1 MGSIKRQ
8 GIGSGLF
15 MYIGLIVGF
24 ANNLLFPRL
33 IGEEVLGFTI
43 WVSEM
48 AEFMALLA
56 GFGGNISII
65 RFFPYFKD
73 REKGHNGY
81 LGFLFVLRT
90 TGLLL
95 TFALILLF
103 KELLLSIYDRPGSQE
118 YIQQYYP
125 LLMLALALLTYSDLL
140 ENYLSALL
148 RPRIPTLFRD
158 VVARLAGLALIFL
171 YFFHFISLEVFII
184 GYVSRLLVS
193 VLGMLAFAWY
203 IGELHRRVDW
213 KIFRKPIFKEIA
225 GYSFYSIF
233 ATLGSKITTKID
245 ILMIPALLNM
255 GAAGIYGVF
264 SFFASVII
272 IPHNSMAKITSPI
285 LSDAWKNRDFDKIQE
300 LYRRTALDN
309 FAVGVLVFVGIS
321 INLDNIVTLIG
332 PQFETGKYVA
342 VFLGLAQLAHTANG
356 YNGIL
361 LNYSP
366 KYRFDLAFKIA
377 TALLNVVTNLIFIQ
391 LYGIVGAAIATA
403 LTIFTINCFTQWF
416 VYNHYRMHPFS
427 RNMLGV
433 IGAAVFCLLLNH
445 FIPPMKTHFLVDLF
459 VRSALASI
467 IYMSLIVGLRIVPDI
482 ADFLL
487 ELWQKYVLRKG

>member
-24 ANNLLFPRL
+24 ANNLLFPRI

-48 AEFMALLA
+48 AEFLALLA

-81 LGFLFVLRT
+81 LGFLFVVRT
-90 TGLLL
+90 AGLVL
-95 TFALILLF
+95 TFILILLF
-103 KELLLSIYDRPGSQE
+103 KELIINIYDRPGSRE

-125 LLMLALALLTYSDLL
+125 MLLVALVLLIYSDLL
-140 ENYLSALL
+140 ENYLSGLL
-148 RPRIPTLFRD
+148 RPRIPTFFRD
-158 VVARLAGLALIFL
+158 VVARLAGLTLIGL
-171 YFFHFISLEVFII
+171 YFFHQISLEVFII

-193 VLGMLAFAWY
+193 VLGMLAFSY
-203 IGELHRRVDW
+203 HIGELHRRMDW
-213 KIFRKPIFKEIA
+213 SIFRKPIFKEIV
-225 GYSFYSIF
+225 GYNFYSIF

-245 ILMIPALLNM
+245 ILMIPALLNL

-285 LSDAWKNRDFDKIQE
+285 LSDAWKDRDFDKIQE

-309 FAVGVLVFVGIS
+309 FAVGVLIFVGIV
-321 INLDNIVTLIG
+321 INLDHIVTIIG
-332 PQFETGKYVA
+332 PQFEVGKYVA
-342 VFLGLAQLAHTANG
+342 VFLGLGQLAHTANG
-356 YNGIL
+356 YNGII

-366 KYRFDLAFKIA
+366 QYRYDLAFKIA
-377 TALLNVVTNLIFIQ
+377 TAVLNIFTNLLFIR
-391 LYGIVGAAIATA
+391 LYGIVGAAMATA

-416 VYNHYRMHPFS
+416 VYHHFRMHPFS
-427 RNMLGV
+427 INMLGV
-433 IGAAVFCLLLNH
+433 IGAGLFCLLIDHL
-445 FIPPMKTHFLVDLF
+445 IPSIQVHFLLDLLL
-459 VRSALASI
+459 RSALVSI
-467 IYMSLIVGLRIVPDI
+467 LYAALIVGLRIVPDI
-482 ADFLL
+482 ADFTK
-487 ELWQKYVLRKG
+487 ELWQRYVLRK